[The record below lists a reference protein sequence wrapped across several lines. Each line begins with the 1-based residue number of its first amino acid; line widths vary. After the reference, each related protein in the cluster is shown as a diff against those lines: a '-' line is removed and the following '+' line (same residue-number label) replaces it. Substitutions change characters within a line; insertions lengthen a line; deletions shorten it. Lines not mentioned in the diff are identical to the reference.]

1 MRGSIRESSMS
12 EEIDSKMKAEASP
25 STTPR
30 EQAWRRFKRNRLAVL
45 GGWFLVALVA
55 IVLVCPLFSHYKPD
69 ALSDA
74 QFQRPGGEHLLG
86 TDAHG
91 RDLLVRLCY
100 GAQISFV
107 VGIVGAVVSLV
118 IGVL

>member
-1 MRGSIRESSMS
+1 MSDPIESQNL
-12 EEIDSKMKAEASP
+12 KLSP
-25 STTPR
+25 TTPQQ
-30 EQAWRRFKRNRLAVL
+30 QAWRRFKHNRSAVF
-45 GGWFLVALVA
+45 GGWFLV
-55 IVLVCPLFSHYKPD
+55 VLTAFVLLYPLFSHYKPD

-74 QFQRPGGEHLLG
+74 QFQRPGSEHLLG

-107 VGIVGAVVSLV
+107 VGIVGAAVSLV
-118 IGVL
+118 IGVLWGAIPGYAG